1 MDSFELSVGIGIF
14 IQLPIISVILIQ
26 LSQSLLLIAFNSI
39 FYLDQE

>member
-1 MDSFELSVGIGIF
+1 MDSFELSIGIGIF
-14 IQLPIISVILIQ
+14 IQLLIISVILIQ